1 MKELNKKGKSG
12 ETVGGGGAGGAQGGI
27 RRGIG
32 VSLRGVLCLRG
43 ATDAVLVY
51 FFFLS
56 LFIMNQSESQR

>member
-51 FFFLS
+51 LQPCSFFLVFS
-56 LFIMNQSESQR
+56 GLMS